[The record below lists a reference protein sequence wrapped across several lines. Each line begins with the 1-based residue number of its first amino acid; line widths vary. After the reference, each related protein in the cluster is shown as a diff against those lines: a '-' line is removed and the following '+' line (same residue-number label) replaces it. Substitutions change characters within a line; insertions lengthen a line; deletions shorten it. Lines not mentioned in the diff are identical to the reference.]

1 MNSCVHILLFILG
14 LCTTTRSAPKRKAN
28 CLHIIFNL
36 DNMHLRKIFATD
48 NRPSKSSA
56 STRFLAICT
65 ACLCSSS
72 LGSPRIPILSYWD
85 SKARRQNTASLS
97 SLNNFKNSL
106 VSLHLVGVS
115 TAEYSPTRLR
125 LYLQHTSENTYIYT
139 HVCTDRKADAGNA
152 SHYNLR
158 IIFE

>member
-36 DNMHLRKIFATD
+36 DNMSLRKIFATD

-72 LGSPRIPILSYWD
+72 LGSPRIPILSYLD

-97 SLNNFKNSL
+97 SLNNFKKPL
-106 VSLHLVGVS
+106 ITLHFVGVS
-115 TAEYSPTRLR
+115 TAEYSFTRLR
-125 LYLQHTSENTYIYT
+125 LCDTCMILHQTFN
-139 HVCTDRKADAGNA
+139 
-152 SHYNLR
+152 
-158 IIFE
+158 